1 MNSDDKISELLNPDM
16 LKEKLILISLF
27 VAVYE
32 NFKSTIV
39 ENVRYF
45 YWSGLENGKEQFKYY
60 EEKVLNK
67 VATQKNKQIKATIQW
82 LKEAG
87 AITDNDEEDFIDI
100 TKMRNMLVHNMSVT
114 LFEGLPENVE
124 ELFFLMLQH
133 FEKLTK
139 WWICEIEI
147 PTNSDIVLEQN
158 MTICWDEVTSS
169 NLEFLKMMT
178 DIAINS
184 TEKYQEFYKKN
195 NS

>member
-124 ELFFLMLQH
+124 ELFFLMLQL
-133 FEKLTK
+133 FEKITK